1 MSKFDEFLSREGE
14 PMNKVKCLG
23 FFCALFVF
31 VTSSFAA
38 AKLDSVTIGYSSF
51 SGDYTPLWIAIENH
65 LGAKYGLDL
74 KAIYAGRIR
83 PQQLLASGAVP
94 FIVATGTGV
103 LTSHVVGVKDQVIV
117 LTSTNKV
124 PSALFTKTSIK
135 SAEELRGKTVAT
147 GRPGAFGDTMVRYI
161 LKAKLGLTPDR
172 DVKLVAIGE
181 AVLALPALEKG
192 VVDGASLTL
201 PYTLVAKRMGYR
213 ELIDYDKAG
222 VVYPYNT
229 VTTLRTTAAEKPE
242 LTEKVVKTMIDAIS
256 IFKTDKGKS
265 LAAMKKYMRGA
276 SDQIIED
283 TYEHT
288 RAKTEE
294 VPMPS
299 LDVIKSALEILSYQ
313 YPQAKQTDP
322 NLLIDPSFVKRIEQS
337 GFIRALYKK

>member
-1 MSKFDEFLSREGE
+1 
-14 PMNKVKCLG
+14 MNRVKVLVFSCTLL
-23 FFCALFVF
+23 LFV
-31 VTSSFAA
+31 TNCFAA

-51 SGDYTPLWIAIENH
+51 SGDYAPLWIAIENR
-65 LGAKYGLDL
+65 LGTKYGLDL
-74 KAIYAGRIR
+74 KVIYAGRIR
-83 PQQLLASGAVP
+83 PQQLLAGGEVP

-103 LTSHVVGVKDQVIV
+103 LTSHVLGVKDQVIILV
-117 LTSTNKV
+117 STNKV
-124 PSALFTKTSIK
+124 PSSLFTKPEIK
-135 SAEELRGKTVAT
+135 SAEELRGKTIAT

-172 DVKLVAIGE
+172 DIKLVAIGE
-181 AVLALPALEKG
+181 AVLAFPALEKG
-192 VVDGASLTL
+192 VVDGASLTM
-201 PYTLVAKRMGYR
+201 PYTLVAKQMGYR

-229 VTTLRTTAAEKPE
+229 VTTLRQTAAKNPE
-242 LTEKVVKTMIDAIS
+242 LVERVLKTIIDAIS
-256 IFKTDKGKS
+256 IFKTNKEKS

-276 SDQIIED
+276 SEQVIEE

-322 NLLIDPSFVKRIEQS
+322 NLLIDASFVKRIEQS
-337 GFIRALYKK
+337 GFIRALYRK